1 MIKTNFFTACNGIY
15 KEFIPLFILSH
26 LYHNVDCFVEIGVDT
41 ILKPEILK
49 SLQVLNNFY
58 PNKFRSYLIDFGPI
72 KVGDKKY
79 NSIPNTIR
87 FFTTPKTK
95 SEYVYISD
103 IDIICL
109 QNELTDIH
117 VNDMLRTKLPYSNI
131 VRPVKDESHPHRRLS
146 GLHFTPYDNYYPL
159 PNYGEL
165 CQQGLLQHDE
175 VFLYELVKKRHPDF
189 LIDNSY
195 RPVHGIHVSPN
206 RHPTGDM
213 NWGIPKWRNQ
223 WIEFRNS
230 KEFKSLEL
238 TLTQMIKEKINIIDN
253 YYTDN

>member
-58 PNKFRSYLIDFGPI
+58 PNKFSIHLIDFGPI